1 MADLNNRL
9 KKIQVPTQE
18 NSAEVELQPMTLEE
32 LSLMTCQFGSTHR
45 GKTFID
51 LWENNQV
58 WIAWMV
64 SHYGKSQK
72 IEHRRLLEFI
82 EIEGSGSG
90 TTPLTDQPSGS
101 VKMGYPKAKTM
112 PKPSMMPL
120 IPQFQTT
127 SFDSTPAASGRD
139 LRDRRFMVRG
149 RDAHGVHGH
158 SSRCGS
164 SARAHVESGDDAS
177 TSSDTPDTE
186 MIKDMCHTCSDL
198 PGDGDSLEEWIT
210 NHSSKDHSLFS
221 TIGSL
226 NHERTRLQHL
236 IH

>member
-1 MADLNNRL
+1 M
-9 KKIQVPTQE
+9 
-18 NSAEVELQPMTLEE
+18 
-32 LSLMTCQFGSTHR
+32 
-45 GKTFID
+45 
-51 LWENNQV
+51 

-64 SHYGKSQK
+64 RHYGKSQK

-120 IPQFQTT
+120 VPQFQTT
-127 SFDSTPAASGRD
+127 GFDSTPAASGRD

>member
-1 MADLNNRL
+1 
-9 KKIQVPTQE
+9 
-18 NSAEVELQPMTLEE
+18 MTLEE
-32 LSLMTCQFGSTHR
+32 LSLMTCQFGSTHC

-120 IPQFQTT
+120 VPQAKPQ
-127 SFDSTPAASGRD
+127 
-139 LRDRRFMVRG
+139 
-149 RDAHGVHGH
+149 
-158 SSRCGS
+158 
-164 SARAHVESGDDAS
+164 AS
-177 TSSDTPDTE
+177 TQHQQQVVETSEIDDSWSEAEMPMAFTDTQADVAALQE
-186 MIKDMCHTCSDL
+186 RML
-198 PGDGDSLEEWIT
+198 NLET
-210 NHSSKDHSLFS
+210 ML
-221 TIGSL
+221 
-226 NHERTRLQHL
+226 
-236 IH
+236 